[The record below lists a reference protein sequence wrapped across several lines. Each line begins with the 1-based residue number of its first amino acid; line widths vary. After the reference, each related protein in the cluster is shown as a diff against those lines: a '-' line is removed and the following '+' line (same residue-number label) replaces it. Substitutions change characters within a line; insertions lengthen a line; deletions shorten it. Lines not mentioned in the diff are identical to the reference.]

1 MLIIADSSPQNFEN
15 IPISENLRIF
25 MIIYDNFQDIQANDL
40 PLTSFVDLGGKKGGP
55 HFITVLFRR
64 VVKRIQRKYKIIP
77 IEENIF

>member
-1 MLIIADSSPQNFEN
+1 
-15 IPISENLRIF
+15 

-77 IEENIF
+77 IEENN